1 MFVEFWGAAIPS
13 KKKLHVEVN
22 ERNEYVHVTQ
32 VALPVDAVSGRN
44 SLILRRGD
52 EEYVLCTLDLDKC
65 AQASL
70 DLVVDVTFTL
80 SNSGTNQL
88 HVTGLR
94 QSGGSNIES
103 IPVEGLALSTLQ
115 MFGEPKQVEESLSF
129 QSNIFED
136 EDCSRAKE
144 NVTKNETHQ
153 SHISRP
159 VAQPKTDRRF
169 ESSTDRGTHL
179 NASTCSTPPNMKEI
193 YEDYA
198 QKVTEYLK
206 RHPRTHIAA
215 LGGKVKKPRNM
226 MWKLKAFLK
235 TRSDR
240 YEIDGNFA
248 SNV

>member
-70 DLVVDVTFTL
+70 DLVVDVNFTL

-129 QSNIFED
+129 QSNI
-136 EDCSRAKE
+136 
-144 NVTKNETHQ
+144 
-153 SHISRP
+153 
-159 VAQPKTDRRF
+159 
-169 ESSTDRGTHL
+169 
-179 NASTCSTPPNMKEI
+179 
-193 YEDYA
+193 YA